1 MAAKQR
7 EQLRTPHQ
15 KSEEAAQILLHLLR
29 EGLRRN
35 TGLAP
40 KQSAPTGMQQKRLP
54 QQLRVTTLNRQA
66 SKYLAK
72 LDSGDAYSSAKMLFF
87 ILKAGAGAEE
97 AEE

>member
-1 MAAKQR
+1 
-7 EQLRTPHQ
+7 
-15 KSEEAAQILLHLLR
+15 
-29 EGLRRN
+29 
-35 TGLAP
+35 
-40 KQSAPTGMQQKRLP
+40 MQQKRVP

-97 AEE
+97 AEEWAAVEQADRAGASKSHLQPDQQREEP